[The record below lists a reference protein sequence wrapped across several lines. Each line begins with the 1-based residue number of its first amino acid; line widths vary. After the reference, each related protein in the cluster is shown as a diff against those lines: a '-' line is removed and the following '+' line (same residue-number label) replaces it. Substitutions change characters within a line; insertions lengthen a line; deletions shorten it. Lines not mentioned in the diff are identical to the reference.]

1 MICAQRISNLH
12 NNIDYEKNTFR
23 FFDAFCT

>member
-12 NNIDYEKNTFR
+12 NNIDYEKITIRLFGFLR
-23 FFDAFCT
+23 A

>member
-12 NNIDYEKNTFR
+12 NNIDYEKNTFG
-23 FFDAFCT
+23 FFGSLCA